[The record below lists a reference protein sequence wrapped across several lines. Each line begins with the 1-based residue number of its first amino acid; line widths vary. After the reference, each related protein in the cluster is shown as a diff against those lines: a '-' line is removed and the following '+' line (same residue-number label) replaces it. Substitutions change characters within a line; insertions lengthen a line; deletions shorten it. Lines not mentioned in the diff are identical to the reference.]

1 MRTHRVVL
9 LIALSI
15 MLCLRTGAQ
24 DRNVRLDLLGAANA
38 VGVSYD
44 ARFKGDS
51 RWGFA
56 VGIGYGFGIG
66 NWFNIDGVGVP
77 VEINYLTRGRKHHF
91 EVGAGMSNG
100 VYFNKVTEYKNVD
113 ADGLTGVI
121 PEEVRKTQWGHL
133 LYANVGYRLRTEKGF
148 VFRCGLNPSYG
159 FGKYGLSK
167 SLFCPYF
174 SLGYSF

>member
-15 MLCLRTGAQ
+15 MLCLRAGAQ
-24 DRNVRLDLLGAANA
+24 DRNVRLDLLGAANV

-51 RWGFA
+51 GWGFA
-56 VGIGYGFGIG
+56 AGIGYGFGIG
-66 NWFNIDGVGVP
+66 NWYRINGVGVP

-100 VYFNKVTEYKNVD
+100 VYFDKITEYRTVD
-113 ADGLTGVI
+113 VNGLTGAV
-121 PEEVRKTQWGHL
+121 PEEVRKTRWGYL

-167 SLFCPYF
+167 SIFCPYF

>member
-15 MLCLRTGAQ
+15 MLSFKAGAQ
-24 DRNVRLDLLGAANA
+24 DRNVRLDLLGAANV

-51 RWGFA
+51 GWGFA
-56 VGIGYGFGIG
+56 AGIGYGFGIG
-66 NWFNIDGVGVP
+66 NWFKIDGVGVP
-77 VEINYLTRGRKHHF
+77 VEINYLTGGRKHHF

-113 ADGLTGVI
+113 LDGVTGVVL
-121 PEEVRKTQWGHL
+121 EEVRKTQWGYL
-133 LYANVGYRLRTEKGF
+133 FYANVGYRLRTEKGF

-167 SLFCPYF
+167 SIFYPYF